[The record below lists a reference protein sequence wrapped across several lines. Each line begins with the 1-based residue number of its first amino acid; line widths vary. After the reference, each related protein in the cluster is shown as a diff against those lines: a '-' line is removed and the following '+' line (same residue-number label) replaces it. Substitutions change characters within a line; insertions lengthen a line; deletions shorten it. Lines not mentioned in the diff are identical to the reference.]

1 VLDALRATG
10 VQVTVGTRKIAL
22 QAQGRPRPTNV
33 TALPYPGIPTDL
45 QAQFM
50 ALLSLADGE
59 SQVCDRVFPDRFM
72 QVAELN
78 RLGARIER
86 RGAMVIVTGVPRLSG
101 ATVMA
106 SDLRASAALVVAG
119 LAAERETIVR
129 RVYHLDRGYEQL
141 ERKLRGLGAQI
152 TREPDAQAAGS
163 PSNAARSA
171 TPLARATSGSAAVD
185 LLK

>member
-1 VLDALRATG
+1 M
-10 VQVTVGTRKIAL
+10 
-22 QAQGRPRPTNV
+22 

-50 ALLSLADGE
+50 ALLALADGE
-59 SQVCDRVFPDRFM
+59 SRICDLVFPDRFM

-86 RGAMVIVTGVPRLSG
+86 KGSTAIVSGVPRLSG

-141 ERKLRGLGAQI
+141 EKKLAGLGAQI
-152 TREPDAQAAGS
+152 SREPDAG
-163 PSNAARSA
+163 AARP
-171 TPLARATSGSAAVD
+171 TFNTERPTVPAR
-185 LLK
+185 LQEMPR